1 VEAPWSPRFQSPPL
15 PNSLPSSAPI
25 AALHGQVLFHD
36 KGCEY
41 CHTINGLGGLRGPNL
56 SNVANRLTE
65 QDMVIRIL
73 NGGRNMPAF
82 GGILHP
88 DQVSDLVAYLET
100 RRLHPGPDLSQA
112 R

>member
-1 VEAPWSPRFQSPPL
+1 MISESLAGCYRRSRLLSRMRFLCSQL
-15 PNSLPSSAPI
+15 L
-25 AALHGQVLFHD
+25 
-36 KGCEY
+36 
-41 CHTINGLGGLRGPNL
+41 LG
-56 SNVANRLTE
+56 

-112 R
+112 P